1 MRYCFITVFLFLV
14 SACSNE
20 YDDWHSQCME
30 KAALS
35 AKSDQALKV
44 LLAVCEDREVPKKC
58 RAISQEDI
66 KRYETYSAQE
76 LAEEQRQ
83 ADKKNKEYAEEA
95 AKDPKKGIR
104 MDFPTV
110 FETSYLSR
118 CYSECNSASFF
129 SKRFGSCAK
138 G

>member
-1 MRYCFITVFLFLV
+1 MRYFVIGIVVLLV

-35 AKSDQALKV
+35 AKSDEALKV
-44 LLAVCEDREVPKKC
+44 LLNVCIEREVPKKC

-66 KRYETYSAQE
+66 KRYEAYSAQE
-76 LAEEQRQ
+76 LAEEQKQ
-83 ADKKNKEYAEEA
+83 VDKRNKENAGDA
-95 AKDPKKGIR
+95 AKFSER
-104 MDFPTV
+104 VVRLDFPSL
-110 FETSYLSR
+110 FERSYLSR
-118 CYSECNSASFF
+118 CYSECDSASFF
-129 SKRFGSCAK
+129 TKRFGSCAK

>member
-1 MRYCFITVFLFLV
+1 MRYFVIGVLVLLV

-44 LLAVCEDREVPKKC
+44 LLALCEDREVPKKC

-66 KRYETYSAQE
+66 NRYDADYAQKLAKEQEQVDKRN
-76 LAEEQRQ
+76 R
-83 ADKKNKEYAEEA
+83 EYAEKYPE
-95 AKDPKKGIR
+95 KGFR
-104 MDFPTV
+104 MELPTV
-110 FETSYLSR
+110 FKESYLSR
-118 CYSECNSASFF
+118 CYSECESANFF

>member
-1 MRYCFITVFLFLV
+1 MRYFAICIVVLLV

-44 LLAVCEDREVPKKC
+44 LLAVCDDREVPKKC

-66 KRYETYSAQE
+66 NRYNRYYAQE
-76 LAEEQRQ
+76 MAEEQRQ
-83 ADKKNKEYAEEA
+83 VNKYNKENA
-95 AKDPKKGIR
+95 AKHSEKGFGIR
-104 MDFPTV
+104 LPRV
-110 FETSYLSR
+110 FERSYLSR
-118 CYSECNSASFF
+118 CYDECDSASFF